1 MSNAALAALKFALR
15 AEIVNVMNFTGL
27 IEIGEAQSRDWASV
41 TFTGQQH
48 QFCLCLNGPT
58 AAETANALLA
68 DMADRE
74 FDLGRHILVDIALVA
89 DERCDGGGRVRLILE
104 ALTVEAD

>member
-1 MSNAALAALKFALR
+1 MSNAALAALKLALR
-15 AEIVNVMNFTGL
+15 AEIVNLMNFTGL
-27 IEIGEAQSRDWASV
+27 IEVEEAQSRDWASA

-48 QFCLCLNGPT
+48 RFCLCLDGPAAAAT
-58 AAETANALLA
+58 ADALLSG
-68 DMADRE
+68 MADRE

-89 DERCDGGGRVRLILE
+89 DERRDGGGRVRLTLE